1 MTQFR
6 TVQPGTTDARTT
18 QEIIRGIM
26 DGKTNNVGTITLAG
40 SGATTTALYDE
51 RIGYDSVIL
60 FAPFSTAAFEDS
72 APYGAFQDSTD
83 QAATTL
89 GQATIMSFNTT
100 DFSNGV
106 TLSNSTRLNV
116 STEGLY
122 DLQFSAQFKN
132 TTNDTQDVS
141 IWFKVNGTDVAA
153 SNSKFGMP
161 SRKSSGDPS
170 HLIAAMNF
178 YFDLNAGDYVEIA
191 WRPSDLGVSLEH
203 FAAVTAVPG
212 STPAIPETPS
222 IIATMEYIAPAATT
236 NVYASSQSKG
246 YALLTHFANY
256 ATTTSPKTYAYV
268 VIG

>member
-6 TVQPGTTDARTT
+6 TVQPGVTDTRTT

-26 DGKTNNVGTITLAG
+26 DGKTNNVGTITLAA

-60 FAPFSTAAFEDS
+60 FAPFSAAAYEDS
-72 APYGAFQDSTD
+72 APYGAFQDTTD

-116 STEGLY
+116 STDGVY
-122 DLQFSAQFKN
+122 DIQFSAQFKN
-132 TTNDTQDVS
+132 TTNDSQDVNV
-141 IWFKVNGTDVAA
+141 WFRKNGSDLTA
-153 SNSKFGMP
+153 SNSRFGLP
-161 SRKSSGDPS
+161 ARKSSGDPS
-170 HLIAAMNF
+170 HMIAALN
-178 YFDLNAGDYVEIA
+178 YYADLNAGDYIEIA
-191 WRPSDLGVSLEH
+191 WRPSNLGVSLEYY
-203 FAAVTAVPG
+203 AAVTAVSG
-212 STPAIPETPS
+212 TTPAIPATPS

-236 NVYASSQSKG
+236 NVYASSLSQG
-246 YALLTHFANY
+246 YAVLTHFANY

-268 VIG
+268 VVG

>member
-1 MTQFR
+1 MTTFR
-6 TVQPGTTDARTT
+6 TVQPGVTDTRTT

-26 DGKTNNVGTITLAG
+26 DGKTNNIGTITLAG

-60 FAPFSTAAFEDS
+60 FAPFSTSAFEDS

-106 TLSNSTRLNV
+106 TLSNSNRLNV
-116 STEGLY
+116 STDGIY

-132 TTNDTQDVS
+132 TTNDSQHVD
-141 IWFKVNGTDVAA
+141 IWFRKNGTDISA
-153 SNSKFGMP
+153 SNSRFGIP
-161 SRKSSGDPS
+161 ARKSSGDPS
-170 HLIAAMNF
+170 HMIAAMNF
-178 YFDLNAGDYVEIA
+178 YFDLNADDYVQIA

-203 FAAVTAVPG
+203 FAAVSAVAG
-212 STPAIPETPS
+212 TTPAIPETPS
-222 IIATMEYIAPAATT
+222 LIATMEYIAPAATT
-236 NVYASSQSKG
+236 NVYASSQSQG
-246 YALLTHFANY
+246 YAVLTHFANY